1 MKEIKLTYEEIEIL
15 QYVIKEKLIN
25 EDMNISA
32 SDTLAKLGLKLIAM
46 RGQLE
51 YPKRKYVLFSYYA
64 NDADIYRSYKILEHK
79 EYSIEKLV
87 DRDSLIETIA
97 VSDDLSMLKR
107 SLNELNRLMKCV
119 KE

>member
-1 MKEIKLTYEEIEIL
+1 MKEIKLTYADVEQL
-15 QYVIKEKLIN
+15 QYILKSYMANHNKNMELEKL
-25 EDMNISA
+25 S
-32 SDTLAKLGLKLIAM
+32 LKLIAM